1 MEFYRAAA
9 GNGSGSGGVQAGGMR
24 GAGWQPPSGGGGDIA
39 TNKPKGGAVRFNEQ
53 PSQLSATLGAL
64 N

>member
-1 MEFYRAAA
+1 MAFYRAAA
-9 GNGSGSGGVQAGGMR
+9 GNGSGAECGCGCCGSSAGTHV
-24 GAGWQPPSGGGGDIA
+24 A

>member
-1 MEFYRAAA
+1 MAFYRAAA
-9 GNGSGSGGVQAGGMR
+9 GNGSGAECGWGASPAGTHV
-24 GAGWQPPSGGGGDIA
+24 A

>member
-9 GNGSGSGGVQAGGMR
+9 GNGSVVERREGCGEL
-24 GAGWQPPSGGGGDIA
+24 AGWLAATQRGDIA
-39 TNKPKGGAVRFNEQ
+39 TNKPKGGAVRFNEK